1 MVKILFSKSAQK
13 MVYFQKKITLFF
25 STSRGVLTQN
35 WKFPFFLTLTH
46 FSIKISQ
53 LTGIFNLAIVAFYLV
68 PPVNHN
74 FSSLTE
80 LVWLTD

>member
-1 MVKILFSKSAQK
+1 

-25 STSRGVLTQN
+25 STSRGGGPDPKLEISI
-35 WKFPFFLTLTH
+35 FLTLTH